1 MLFITCLC
9 QFFSSRRMPKLTVVT
24 TQHWQQQKSVLTG
37 SIYQVLATLA
47 VLAEGLL
54 TQASESTPLWMDDKA
69 SSHCL
74 KTRSIQKAWIILHSF
89 IHLGIFIFM
98 ILISRK
104 KNENHFGHLTSCC
117 FLVQYFHDAFP
128 VWFGEISRLLS
139 YMVCPRY
146 PYIQSLPTLWY
157 VRPRWRKPHLQK
169 ALLWQ
174 ICSRIGW

>member
-54 TQASESTPLWMDDKA
+54 TQASESTLLWMDDKA

-128 VWFGEISRLLS
+128 GWFGEISFYYHIWCVRAILT
-139 YMVCPRY
+139 
-146 PYIQSLPTLWY
+146 YIVYQLYDMSGQGEESHT
-157 VRPRWRKPHLQK
+157 
-169 ALLWQ
+169 
-174 ICSRIGW
+174 SRRHCYDKSVQE